1 MKTNKNYFDVI
12 GEFESETETEHEND
26 YKFGKMNWN
35 TCVYEVQEKNNI
47 WGMFLCGVNYDM
59 ITDEIIRKEIKY
71 QNLFKGLPILGYKSK
86 LSISN
91 QGHRI

>member
-1 MKTNKNYFDVI
+1 MKTNKNYFDVS

-47 WGMFLCGVNYDM
+47 WGMFLCGVKYDM

-71 QNLFKGLPILGYKSK
+71 QNLFKGYPY
-86 LSISN
+86 
-91 QGHRI
+91 